1 MAINKLNIVD
11 GIIQDKFIDTIPVK
25 VQIVKPKGKT
35 NVRTLIKMKE
45 CIGITNHNTGN
56 STPTAGDEMHANWM
70 QNVENADLQYVSV
83 HLFVDQDSITQVVPL
98 DEVTYNAGDGK
109 GDGNY
114 KTISV
119 EICENANV
127 LKAEENAKKLNA
139 ALILTYPKLKIFK
152 HQDWSGKFCPR
163 VILERNG
170 WNKFVEDIN
179 AYVKCDTI
187 KSVVAPTKDVE
198 TVTIQTGVYGYT
210 TAADAINDVKR
221 GRVIPIGL
229 YPLMIKHA
237 SGAWN
242 IGKGYMYWINPKKVK

>member
-1 MAINKLNIVD
+1 MTINKLNIVD
-11 GIIQDKFIDTIPVK
+11 GIIQDKFVDDIPIK
-25 VQIVKPKGKT
+25 VQIVKPRGKM

-45 CIGITNHNTGN
+45 CIGITNHNTAN
-56 STPTAGDEMHANWM
+56 SAATAGDEVHANWM
-70 QNVENADLQYVSV
+70 QNVENADTQYVSA

-98 DEVTYNAGDGK
+98 NEVTYNAGDGR
-109 GDGNY
+109 GMGNF

-139 ALILTYPKLKIFK
+139 ALILTYPNLKIFK

-163 VILERNG
+163 VILGRNG
-170 WNKFVEDIN
+170 WNNFIEDIN
-179 AYVKCDTI
+179 TYATGASVKPIATE
-187 KSVVAPTKDVE
+187 TKDTE
-198 TVTIQTGVYGYT
+198 TVTIGSGVYGYR
-210 TAADAINDVKR
+210 TAVDALNDVN
-221 GRVIPIGL
+221 RVREIPEGL
-229 YPLMIKHA
+229 YPIMIKHA